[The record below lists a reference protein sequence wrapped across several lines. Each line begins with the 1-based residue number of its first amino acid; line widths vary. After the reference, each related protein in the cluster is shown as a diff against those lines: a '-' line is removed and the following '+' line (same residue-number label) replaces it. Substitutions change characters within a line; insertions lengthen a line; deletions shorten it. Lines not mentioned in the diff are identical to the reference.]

1 MSQIVAQQ
9 ALNQYCVFGMD
20 SSNLLNVTFDSCN
33 SIQLQNVNVVF
44 MLFLCWT
51 SVADSDTALS
61 QQRDKSMGTL
71 IMITFDKQI
80 SIFLKVLKVSGD
92 F

>member
-1 MSQIVAQQ
+1 
-9 ALNQYCVFGMD
+9 
-20 SSNLLNVTFDSCN
+20 
-33 SIQLQNVNVVF
+33 

-71 IMITFDKQI
+71 IMIPFDKQI
-80 SIFLKVLKVSGD
+80 YIYLKVQKVSGD